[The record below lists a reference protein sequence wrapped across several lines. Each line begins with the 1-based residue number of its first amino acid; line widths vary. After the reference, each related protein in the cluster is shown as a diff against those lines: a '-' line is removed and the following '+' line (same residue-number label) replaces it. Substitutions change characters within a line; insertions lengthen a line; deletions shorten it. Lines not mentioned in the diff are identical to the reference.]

1 MKRDS
6 SPWLNLLKHH
16 GNRLELSLQIGCIAI
31 TAVCHRH
38 RLLLLRCVGKPHRI
52 HRPQSRDD
60 HAKFPHFFPLQVAG
74 FCLSAAYSA
83 LMLKRYLK
91 LDAKD
96 RVWRHYGTFAA
107 LMCCG
112 SIVGAISWIARMQE
126 LLLLYVSEDSLRAGN
141 YAGFLSGKSHVPSPH
156 DVLRWNRS
164 CCGLCGCSLR
174 SRLMSFSGESRK
186 YYWKA
191 VFSVFYPLEFAFLSI
206 AKLTVLDRLVSFAVP
221 SSSTELELV
230 SLRRKL
236 YFVFRATIFTAISGS
251 VVGLCGNIA
260 SVVYCVQIGSKT
272 SELLAVFAANTTAPQ
287 PNFENSQLY
296 RDIVETLKDNDRV
309 LSIQL
314 FCELIVLVV
323 IVAVVAVV
331 GAICLRRMHSVH
343 SQMLLLNQSMLERLQ
358 KSARTLKLRLVT
370 TVSVIFFAFTL
381 RSVFAIM
388 CVRAPA
394 PRMSACTHVP
404 LSVMLP
410 MPLKA
415 FAAQINAR
423 EGLPFPTVSPT

>member
-1 MKRDS
+1 
-6 SPWLNLLKHH
+6 
-16 GNRLELSLQIGCIAI
+16 
-31 TAVCHRH
+31 
-38 RLLLLRCVGKPHRI
+38 
-52 HRPQSRDD
+52 
-60 HAKFPHFFPLQVAG
+60 
-74 FCLSAAYSA
+74 
-83 LMLKRYLK
+83 MLKRYLK

-96 RVWRHYGTFAA
+96 SVWRHYGTFAA

-126 LLLLYVSEDSLRAGN
+126 LLCLYVSEDNLRAGN

-156 DVLRWNRS
+156 GVLRWKPQLLWLVLLQS
-164 CCGLCGCSLR
+164 AFPPHA
-174 SRLMSFSGESRK
+174 FSGQSRK

-191 VFSVFYPLEFAFLSI
+191 VYSVFYPLEFAFLSI

-221 SSSTELELV
+221 SSSTELDLV

-251 VVGLCGNIA
+251 VVGLCGNIV

-287 PNFENSQLY
+287 PNFENSQLV
-296 RDIVETLKDNDRV
+296 RDIVATLKDNDRV

-358 KSARTLKLRLVT
+358 KHARTLKLRLVA

-404 LSVMLP
+404 PS
-410 MPLKA
+410 
-415 FAAQINAR
+415 
-423 EGLPFPTVSPT
+423 